1 MARGKGKSNKQELT
15 NNNGSGHLPLL
26 QKINLAEER
35 LDIPTMET
43 WLWDAA
49 CKIRGATD
57 APKYKDF
64 ILPLIFYKRLSDVF
78 DDEYEQCAQKFGSGD
93 LARYFIEADH
103 RDAIKNQRQPIVR
116 YYIPQEYCWEKIR
129 SHPKDKLGEF
139 VTTAMREVATLN
151 KGLSGTLTLKDYNEK
166 QSNQRV
172 LDDDRLSDLIEVISR
187 HRLGF
192 KNANADVL
200 GEAYEYLLRKFAEG
214 QGQSAGEFL
223 TPSEVGWLIAEIIDP
238 EPYTTI
244 YDPTLGSGRLLIKPR
259 LIFNRKHPGQESKA
273 PRLFGQELNPTTY
286 AIAKMNMFLQDFTDA
301 QIAIGD
307 TFRQP
312 KFTQDKFLRIT
323 DIQDGSVKWDNVPY
337 CEINDGQI
345 QKYILSSGD
354 IVVARIGATTGK
366 SFLINN
372 CPKSLFASYL
382 IRIRTKDGLLSE
394 FLNFYF
400 DTSTYWQQINA
411 NKGGR
416 LKGGV
421 NIPIIQSLIIPL
433 PPLDE
438 QRAIA
443 HTLRTIQKSKE
454 TRQKELELE
463 RERKAALMEH
473 LFKYGTKNESRKQTE
488 IGEIPENWEVVK
500 LGDICTIT
508 TGTTPSTNKEEYY
521 KGNIPFI
528 KTGQIIN
535 NKIYGSD
542 IFISQQ
548 ALLEYSLK
556 IYPPKT
562 IFMAMYGQGKT
573 RGQVSLLE
581 ICAATTQNTA
591 AIVPHEKINSEF
603 IWQYLMNEYQKLR
616 NAAHQGQISHL
627 NLSLVKQYK
636 IALPSPE
643 EQVYSIEILKLCDRK
658 IQALEKEI
666 SLIDELFHAT
676 LEELMTGRLTTTNC
690 FQ

>member
-1 MARGKGKSNKQELT
+1 VARGKGKSNKQELT

-78 DDEYEQCAQKFGSGD
+78 DDEYEQCAQKFGSGS

-129 SHPKDKLGEF
+129 SHPKDGLGEF

-301 QIAIGD
+301 QIEIGD

-312 KFTQDKFLRIT
+312 KFTQDNKLVRFDYIVSNPMWNDDNYDVDDYEADSFERFKVGIAPKNTADWGWMQHVWVSLKDHGRAAVILDTGAVSRGSGSQNKDRERDIRKEFVEKDRVEAVILLPENLFYNTTAPGVVILLNRAKPAGRKGEFLLINAADYFFKGDPKNIFTQEGIEVVREVYQNWETREKLSKVVNLLELQEADYNLSPSQFVDISEKFIHRSIV
-323 DIQDGSVKWDNVPY
+323 DILVD
-337 CEINDGQI
+337 
-345 QKYILSSGD
+345 LT
-354 IVVARIGATTGK
+354 VARQERAW
-366 SFLINN
+366 
-372 CPKSLFASYL
+372 AD
-382 IRIRTKDGLLSE
+382 KD
-394 FLNFYF
+394 
-400 DTSTYWQQINA
+400 
-411 NKGGR
+411 
-416 LKGGV
+416 
-421 NIPIIQSLIIPL
+421 
-433 PPLDE
+433 LDE
-438 QRAIA
+438 
-443 HTLRTIQKSKE
+443 
-454 TRQKELELE
+454 
-463 RERKAALMEH
+463 
-473 LFKYGTKNESRKQTE
+473 
-488 IGEIPENWEVVK
+488 V
-500 LGDICTIT
+500 LG
-508 TGTTPSTNKEEYY
+508 K
-521 KGNIPFI
+521 
-528 KTGQIIN
+528 
-535 NKIYGSD
+535 
-542 IFISQQ
+542 
-548 ALLEYSLK
+548 
-556 IYPPKT
+556 
-562 IFMAMYGQGKT
+562 
-573 RGQVSLLE
+573 
-581 ICAATTQNTA
+581 
-591 AIVPHEKINSEF
+591 
-603 IWQYLMNEYQKLR
+603 
-616 NAAHQGQISHL
+616 L
-627 NLSLVKQYK
+627 NLY
-636 IALPSPE
+636 
-643 EQVYSIEILKLCDRK
+643 
-658 IQALEKEI
+658 
-666 SLIDELFHAT
+666 
-676 LEELMTGRLTTTNC
+676 
-690 FQ
+690 